1 MLAIAFRNSGAFRR
15 AARLARRV
23 GRYCRTGG
31 GFVGQGD
38 CACGA
43 GDAVI
48 GAGAGVA
55 AAGLGCAARFAGG
68 FFAGFFAV
76 DGAAGES
83 STTTGLGRSLVGSP
97 VVWITSSL
105 SVSGW

>member
-1 MLAIAFRNSGAFRR
+1 MLAIAFRNDLGAIRR
-15 AARLARRV
+15 AAWLARRV

-48 GAGAGVA
+48 GAGAGA
-55 AAGLGCAARFAGG
+55 TAAGLDCAARFAGG

-83 STTTGLGRSLVGSP
+83 STTTGLGRNLVGSP
-97 VVWITSSL
+97 VVWIT
-105 SVSGW
+105 